1 MRSNSIDVAGRNRQM
16 QVEVDEDSESYSGSS
31 PSTPTRS
38 PLLGTTRGLRSSDRS
53 NDRNKRS
60 GMGNIAHSATLP
72 IHLRHRSQ
80 SVSEPRTRT
89 GRTGEGNAVSG
100 RKRGDSVSKQLSL
113 PSKSPSPLGPRVPLG
128 TSLTDSPV
136 LRSSRDSAGSRSSR
150 DSSGSR
156 GAHMV
161 VGGGELSP
169 KTSTPRAH
177 PPRNPSPIQLD
188 ATLMEEDEE
197 EAEAGAEAGE
207 GKSGKENKVSG
218 STAKREASQVVKS
231 RVPIETESAAFQ
243 VDAREL
249 QITLEACPGLS
260 VKRNIVV
267 SRQPV
272 KQNSSS
278 APSSPNISLSRKV
291 PPNRPSTEE
300 AGNKSLPDDNTAAQP
315 SSGRKL
321 PELPQSLS
329 PFSRGNSSNSRAHST
344 SPIVG
349 SHGRDSTDGLSDH
362 SASTLAL
369 SGGLGN
375 GREGGSGLVSSMSLP
390 RRNRHRVS
398 FKENS
403 AQGLTTPACLVTL
416 LIVIHSMSIFSLPGF
431 SLHGSVVTQT
441 ALHTVKCHM

>member
-1 MRSNSIDVAGRNRQM
+1 MRSNSIDVACRNRQM

-31 PSTPTRS
+31 PSTPTHS
-38 PLLGTTRGLRSSDRS
+38 PLLGTTS
-53 NDRNKRS
+53 NNRNKRS

-89 GRTGEGNAVSG
+89 GRSGRTGEGSAVSG
-100 RKRGDSVSKQLSL
+100 RRRGDSVSKQLSL

-128 TSLTDSPV
+128 TSLSDSPV

-156 GAHMV
+156 GAQVV

-197 EAEAGAEAGE
+197 EVEEETEAGE

-249 QITLEACPGLS
+249 QITLEACPGLN
-260 VKRNIVV
+260 VRRNIVV

-300 AGNKSLPDDNTAAQP
+300 AGSKSLPDDNTAAQP

-329 PFSRGNSSNSRAHST
+329 PFSGGNSSNSRAHST

-349 SHGRDSTDGLSDH
+349 SQGRDSTDGLSDR

-369 SGGLGN
+369 SGGLGSS
-375 GREGGSGLVSSMSLP
+375 REGGSGLVSSMSLP

-403 AQGLTTPACLVTL
+403 VQGLTTCLVTL
-416 LIVIHSMSIFSLPGF
+416 LIVIHRTRSDSN
-431 SLHGSVVTQT
+431 
-441 ALHTVKCHM
+441 CHNLSNDTEHLSRLE